1 MRGKKTA
8 ELRRF
13 PLSLDLRFRVLG
25 RARGHVGG
33 VGKTVSL
40 TRAGVLFTGASDL
53 PPGASLKLLIC
64 WPYKLDGERPLH
76 LVIWGRVVSSIMGQ
90 TLIMI
95 RKHRLCTD
103 WEDHV

>member
-25 RARGHVGG
+25 HSRGHAGG
-33 VGKTVSL
+33 VGKTVSI
-40 TRAGVLFTGASDL
+40 TRVGVLFTGAGDL
-53 PPGASLKLLIC
+53 SPGVSLKLLIC

-76 LVIWGRVVSSIMGQ
+76 LVIWGRVVSSVMGQ

-95 RKHRLCTD
+95 RKHRLCT
-103 WEDHV
+103 EGADHV